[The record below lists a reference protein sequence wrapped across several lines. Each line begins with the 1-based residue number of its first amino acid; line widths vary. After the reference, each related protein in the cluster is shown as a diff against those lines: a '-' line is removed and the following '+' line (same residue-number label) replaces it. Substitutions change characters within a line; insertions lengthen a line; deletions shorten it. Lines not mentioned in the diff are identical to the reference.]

1 MVLPDLVLSCNV
13 SNAVCARLNS
23 DPSTVPTDGLVSVIP
38 APATP
43 PVPTVFP
50 VISDPVSD
58 PVLLLVA
65 LAPACKDTSRNRCPS
80 TLAVAVAVEAT
91 ELVSLF
97 RSEKE

>member
-13 SNAVCARLNS
+13 SNAVCARWNS

-43 PVPTVFP
+43 PVPTMFP
-50 VISDPVSD
+50 VISDPVISD
-58 PVLLLVA
+58 PVLLVA
-65 LAPACKDTSRNRCPS
+65 LAPDCRVTSRNRCPS
-80 TLAVAVAVEAT
+80 TLAVAVEAT